1 MAVPHIGAS
10 AKERRGGR
18 DNICLPPRP
27 GLMPLG
33 PFVTLCKL
41 YTWRRRLTLLNHP
54 PRPVQLTDLLSPE
67 RIKIPLVS
75 STKDEILAEL
85 VEVVG
90 QNAAVRDLDEVLR
103 AVREREEVLSTGIG
117 SGVAI
122 PHGKSNAVGD
132 LSLVAGIKPGGVEFE
147 ALDGKPV
154 SLFFLLVGP
163 ESAAGQHVK
172 ALSRISRLLR
182 RDSFRVRLAEA
193 TSPGQFYSIITE
205 AEAT

>member
-1 MAVPHIGAS
+1 
-10 AKERRGGR
+10 
-18 DNICLPPRP
+18 
-27 GLMPLG
+27 MPLQ
-33 PFVTLCKL
+33 PYVTLCKL
-41 YTWRRRLTLLNHP
+41 RTLLHDGE
-54 PRPVQLTDLLSPE
+54 RHVQLTELLSPD

-75 STKDEILAEL
+75 SSKDEILAEL

-90 QNAAVRDLDEVLR
+90 KNASIRDLDEVLR
-103 AVREREEVLSTGIG
+103 AVRDREEVLSTGIG

-122 PHGKSNAVGD
+122 PHGKSAGITE
-132 LSLVAGIKPGGVEFE
+132 LALVAGVMPEGIDFE

-154 SLFFLLVGP
+154 NLFFLLVGP

-182 RDSFRVRLAEA
+182 RDSFRVRLTEA
-193 TSPGQFYSIITE
+193 TSPEQFYSIIVE

>member
-1 MAVPHIGAS
+1 
-10 AKERRGGR
+10 
-18 DNICLPPRP
+18 
-27 GLMPLG
+27 
-33 PFVTLCKL
+33 
-41 YTWRRRLTLLNHP
+41 
-54 PRPVQLTDLLSPE
+54 VQLTELLSPE
-67 RIKIPLVS
+67 RIKIPLVA
-75 STKDEILAEL
+75 STKDEILGEL

-90 QNAAVRDLDEVLR
+90 RNTPVRDLDDVLR

-122 PHGKSNAVGD
+122 PHGKSAAIHE
-132 LSLVAGIKPGGVEFE
+132 LALVAGVRRDGIDFE

-182 RDSFRVRLAEA
+182 RDSFRVRLMEAA
-193 TSPGQFYSIITE
+193 TSEEFYSIIAE
-205 AEAT
+205 AEST

>member
-1 MAVPHIGAS
+1 
-10 AKERRGGR
+10 
-18 DNICLPPRP
+18 
-27 GLMPLG
+27 
-33 PFVTLCKL
+33 
-41 YTWRRRLTLLNHP
+41 
-54 PRPVQLTDLLSPE
+54 VQLTELLSPE

-75 STKDEILAEL
+75 SSKDEILSEL

-90 QNAAVRDLDEVLR
+90 HNAAVRDLEEVLR

-122 PHGKSNAVGD
+122 PHGKSGGISELA
-132 LSLVAGIKPGGVEFE
+132 LVAGVKPNGIDFE

-182 RDSFRVRLAEA
+182 RDSFRVRLMESG
-193 TSPGQFYSIITE
+193 SPDEFYSIIAE

>member
-1 MAVPHIGAS
+1 M
-10 AKERRGGR
+10 
-18 DNICLPPRP
+18 
-27 GLMPLG
+27 
-33 PFVTLCKL
+33 
-41 YTWRRRLTLLNHP
+41 
-54 PRPVQLTDLLSPE
+54 QLTELLSPD

-75 STKDEILAEL
+75 SSKDEILAEL

-90 QNAAVRDLDEVLR
+90 KNASIKDLEEVLR
-103 AVREREEVLSTGIG
+103 AVRDREEVLSTGIG

-122 PHGKSNAVGD
+122 PHGKSAGITD
-132 LSLVAGIKPGGVEFE
+132 LALVAGVMPDGIDFE

-154 SLFFLLVGP
+154 NLFFLLVGP

-182 RDSFRVRLAEA
+182 RDSFRVRLTEA
-193 TSPGQFYSIITE
+193 TTPEQFYSIIVE